1 MFWKEVLPPRGGAAP
16 HRAKGLSPPGR
27 GWHWLVNPS
36 WDTEKTCL
44 QRKFT
49 DSLRLDGSRAPRLAP
64 GHRLRPQGCE
74 VRGGAGHTRNGPGPR
89 RALRSTPGPA
99 ARLAFA
105 RRAGTTHPSEL
116 SPLISEPFPALAT
129 PAGPFPPPVQ
139 CFSPGVAGPHSTVL
153 PRVLPRRRLS
163 RVPGTRRDRGPRKGP
178 APPHRLALGLSSRR
192 TQPGG
197 HTDQADPARGQ
208 AGPTP
213 EGSVAAG
220 AGGLPAHG
228 ERSARRAGQA
238 WTRAGRKLLL
248 WGR

>member
-1 MFWKEVLPPRGGAAP
+1 MLTPLG
-16 HRAKGLSPPGR
+16 
-27 GWHWLVNPS
+27 
-36 WDTEKTCL
+36 T
-44 QRKFT
+44 QRKRVCKGSSQT
-49 DSLRLDGSRAPRLAP
+49 APSLRLDGSQGPRLAP
-64 GHRLRPQGCE
+64 GHRLRPQGYE
-74 VRGGAGHTRNGPGPR
+74 VHGTPGTAQALAEPCAAH
-89 RALRSTPGPA
+89 RALPPALPLPAGQGLRTPQSSA
-99 ARLAFA
+99 
-105 RRAGTTHPSEL
+105 
-116 SPLISEPFPALAT
+116 PLISEPFPALAT

-139 CFSPGVAGPHSTVL
+139 CFSPGVAGPRSTVP
-153 PRVLPRRRLS
+153 PRVLPHRQLS
-163 RVPGTRRDRGPRKGP
+163 QAPGARRDRGAHKGP

-197 HTDQADPARGQ
+197 HTDQADPAHGQ

-213 EGSVAAG
+213 EGSAAAG